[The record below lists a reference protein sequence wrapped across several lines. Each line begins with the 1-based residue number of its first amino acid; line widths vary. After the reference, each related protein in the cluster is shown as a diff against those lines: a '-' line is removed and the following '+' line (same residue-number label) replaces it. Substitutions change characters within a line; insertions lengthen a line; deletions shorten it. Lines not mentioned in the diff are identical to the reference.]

1 MAPGPWRKTRALA
14 ALVVCPSHLEGVG
27 DREVADGEGRGEQQR
42 RSDEAHQPTPTSP
55 DVDRR
60 RILHPGVRA
69 LDAGAASERAAP
81 RPGGMVVA
89 LGGLGVDRRR
99 HGEAALRAAGGWVL
113 WGRDDLGPPVGW
125 CAACGR
131 GKDHEP
137 HAQSRTARRLP
148 RVVDNE
154 RRLRAVVHELE
165 EPSLSVV
172 AADPVL
178 LCDAEPLCVGAGRL
192 SRG

>member
-1 MAPGPWRKTRALA
+1 MEQAPCAGGARRLPVAPRRRRRSRDCRWRGPRRATASVRRGPSADTDLSRCRSSPDPSPGRSSARRRCGERKSGANTWR
-14 ALVVCPSHLEGVG
+14 
-27 DREVADGEGRGEQQR
+27 DGRGAG
-42 RSDEAHQPTPTSP
+42 RSWRH
-55 DVDRR
+55 RR
-60 RILHPGVRA
+60 RQ
-69 LDAGAASERAAP
+69 
-81 RPGGMVVA
+81 
-89 LGGLGVDRRR
+89 
-99 HGEAALRAAGGWVL
+99 GEAALRAAGGRVL

-131 GKDHEP
+131 RKDHEP

-172 AADPVL
+172 AADPVPP
-178 LCDAEPLCVGAGRL
+178 CGAEPLGVGAGRL